1 METLQETLQGIRI
14 VKAFTLEDT
23 MRERFDRNVAAV
35 EHEANKM
42 ARVSNRSSPLMETL
56 GGCAIAIAITYSGYR
71 VIETGA
77 TPGQFFSFIAA
88 FLLAY
93 EPAKRLARLNIEL
106 NSGLVGVRIL
116 FEVIDSPPSEP
127 SDDGKPALRI
137 KTPRLEFDDVHF
149 AYRQDEAVLNG
160 LSLVAEPGKLTALV
174 GPSGGGKSTV
184 FNLILRFYDA
194 ERGKIVVDGQ
204 DVTQVSRRSL
214 RQHIAYVGQDVFLF
228 RGTIRENIAFG
239 KPGASEEEI
248 VAAAKGAYAHDF
260 IMSFPRGYDTPVGEH
275 GLQLSGGQRQR
286 VAIARAL
293 IKNAP
298 IILLDEATAA
308 LDSESEL
315 AVREAMEILCRG
327 RTTLAIA
334 HRLHTVSHADR
345 IYVLESGRVTESGQH
360 EELAA
365 QERPLCRVLPA
376 AAQAAGDAGAGRSG
390 SEIGAASAAFFR
402 LVQVRGMRY
411 RMGPPAIPAI
421 VAIAKGNILMSADYV
436 IPPPPQA
443 TIAVA
448 GSSKVFPVRRIWCVG
463 RNYIEHI
470 REMGQDERLPPFYFA
485 KPADAIVPDGG
496 TVPYPS
502 LTKDMHHEVELVVA
516 LKSGGRNI
524 PVAKANDCIY
534 GYAVGIDLTRR
545 DLQIASR
552 DLKRP
557 WEIGKAFDHS
567 APCGA
572 LVEASKIG
580 HPTKGKIT
588 LKCNGT
594 LRQDGDLNQLIWN
607 VPEIISNLSEMVE
620 LVAGDIIMTGTP
632 SGVAAT
638 VAGDKL
644 ECEVEGVGTLTV
656 TIGPPL
662 K

>member
-1 METLQETLQGIRI
+1 MNDLTLPAADHKEYRTIALIKRLVAEQGIVHWRKYAFAFTLMAVSAGCTAFSAYLIGDVVNEGYSGKNLITIFILGGITVALFATKGLATYGHSVLLSQIGNRIVADNQRRVFAKLLSEGIGFFSNRHSTEFIARLSTGAAACTQVINLLITSVGRDFLTLIGLVAVMVVKDPLMSFFSFVVAPPAFFILRKLIRRVYAIGRSQFQGGTRILETLQETLQGIRI

-116 FEVIDSPPSEP
+116 FEVIDSPSSEP
-127 SDDGKPALRI
+127 SDVGMPDLRI
-137 KTPRLEFDDVHF
+137 QTPRLECVDVHF

-194 ERGKIVVDGQ
+194 ERGKIVVDRQ

-214 RQHIAYVGQDVFLF
+214 RQHIAYVGQDTFLF

-239 KPGASEEEI
+239 RPGASEAEI
-248 VAAAKGAYAHDF
+248 VAAARGAYAHEF

-345 IYVLESGRVTESGQH
+345 IFVLESGRVTESGQH
-360 EELAA
+360 DQLLRKNGRYAA
-365 QERPLCRVLPA
+365 FYRLQLKQQETPA
-376 AAQAAGDAGAGRSG
+376 A
-390 SEIGAASAAFFR
+390 
-402 LVQVRGMRY
+402 V
-411 RMGPPAIPAI
+411 
-421 VAIAKGNILMSADYV
+421 
-436 IPPPPQA
+436 
-443 TIAVA
+443 
-448 GSSKVFPVRRIWCVG
+448 
-463 RNYIEHI
+463 
-470 REMGQDERLPPFYFA
+470 
-485 KPADAIVPDGG
+485 
-496 TVPYPS
+496 
-502 LTKDMHHEVELVVA
+502 VE
-516 LKSGGRNI
+516 
-524 PVAKANDCIY
+524 VAK
-534 GYAVGIDLTRR
+534 
-545 DLQIASR
+545 
-552 DLKRP
+552 
-557 WEIGKAFDHS
+557 
-567 APCGA
+567 
-572 LVEASKIG
+572 
-580 HPTKGKIT
+580 
-588 LKCNGT
+588 
-594 LRQDGDLNQLIWN
+594 
-607 VPEIISNLSEMVE
+607 
-620 LVAGDIIMTGTP
+620 
-632 SGVAAT
+632 
-638 VAGDKL
+638 
-644 ECEVEGVGTLTV
+644 
-656 TIGPPL
+656 
-662 K
+662 